1 MSESTQMSVAA
12 QVDETLSQW
21 HKKQKDALELIGIVG
36 ELWYERSIE
45 LVLFRETLVDK
56 GVGEVLNQ
64 HLLAREVIKKD
75 LVVSETLELAK
86 AILKIVDLCPSK
98 IDLGRI
104 GSEWLSENS
113 NYDSIEA
120 FVGEK
125 LVPFTGKDKTNI
137 EPKDVILFGFGRIGR
152 IAARLLINATGKGEQ
167 LRLKAIVVRKADLK
181 KRAELLRNDSV
192 HGPFSGVILEDH
204 ENSALIVNGQT
215 IKIIEGGRPNENDY
229 TQFGIKDA
237 LLIDNTGAWR
247 DKEGLSQHL
256 KAKGV
261 SRVLLTAPGK
271 GDLKNVVFGVNDHMV
286 YDDDGIVS
294 AASCTT
300 NAIVPTLKVINDT
313 FGIEIGHIETVH
325 SYTNDQNLLDNIHS
339 KGRRGR
345 SAAMNLVITETGAG
359 KAAAKALPELAGKLT
374 GNAVRVPT
382 PNVSLAILKL
392 NLGEEVNKERL
403 NETLKEASLRGNLV
417 EQLLFSENDELVSSD
432 VIGSVHTGV
441 IDGPSTIVGAD
452 GKSIVLYVWY
462 DNEYGYT
469 RQVVRLAKKVAKVRR
484 HTYY

>member
-1 MSESTQMSVAA
+1 MSDSTQMSVAA
-12 QVDETLSQW
+12 QVDEALNVW
-21 HKKQKDALELIGIVG
+21 HKKEKCALELIGIVG

-75 LVVSETLELAK
+75 LVVSETLALAK
-86 AILKIVDLCPSK
+86 AIKSSNLAPSK
-98 IDLGRI
+98 IDLGRL
-104 GSEWLSENS
+104 GSEWLSEKDNFT
-113 NYDSIEA
+113 NVEA
-120 FVGEK
+120 FVAHKLADYTGE
-125 LVPFTGKDKTNI
+125 GKPNI
-137 EPKDVILFGFGRIGR
+137 EPKDVVLFGFGRIGR
-152 IAARLLINATGKGEQ
+152 IATRILINTTGHGQQ

-192 HGPFSGVILEDH
+192 HGAFNGIVEEDH
-204 ENSALIVNGQT
+204 ENCQLIINGQT
-215 IKIIEGGRPNENDY
+215 IKIIEGGRPSENDY
-229 TQFGIKDA
+229 TKFGIKDA

-247 DKEGLSQHL
+247 DRDGLAEHL
-256 KAKGV
+256 KAKGI
-261 SRVLLTAPGK
+261 SKVLLTAPGK
-271 GDLKNVVFGVNDHMV
+271 GDLKNIVFGVNEGV
-286 YDDDGIVS
+286 ITDDEKIVS

-300 NAIVPTLKVINDT
+300 NAIVPTLKTINDH
-313 FGIEIGHIETVH
+313 FGIETGHIETVH

-339 KGRRGR
+339 KSRRGR
-345 SAAMNLVITETGAG
+345 SAALNLVITETGAG

-392 NLGEEVNKERL
+392 NLGKVVTKESL
-403 NETLKEASLRGNLV
+403 NQTLKQASLHGKLV
-417 EQLLFSENDELVSSD
+417 EQLMFSENDELVSSD

-452 GKSIVLYVWY
+452 GKSVVLYVWY

-469 RQVVRLAKKVAKVRR
+469 RQVVRLSKLVANVRR
-484 HTYY
+484 QTYY